1 VRAADWQ
8 SLDLAGRLDGH
19 SGDGEAS
26 GVSKTLT
33 VARSEAFLVN
43 MILIDD
49 LERFALHQ
57 GPPVDST
64 RLPGSDPAQHKVLE
78 SPDGPLLVQDWL
90 VAYRQSIELLREF
103 RNVLVQR
110 PETVTDV
117 DLREVTEAAER
128 VLRGLLR
135 RLVSR

>member
-1 VRAADWQ
+1 
-8 SLDLAGRLDGH
+8 
-19 SGDGEAS
+19 
-26 GVSKTLT
+26 VSKTLT
-33 VARSEAFLVN
+33 VARSEAFLVS

-49 LERFALHQ
+49 LERFALRQ
-57 GPPVDST
+57 GPPVDPA
-64 RLPGSDPAQHKVLE
+64 RLPGSDPAQRKVLQ

-103 RNVLVQR
+103 RNVLVHR
-110 PETVTDV
+110 PETVSDG
-117 DLREVTEAAER
+117 DLREVTEGAER